1 VNAAA
6 QSSASISVV
15 IPTYQRAELL
25 EEAII
30 SAASQSIA
38 PAEIVV
44 VDDGSTDATAEV
56 VERLRS
62 ELGPEIE
69 VIYLSQVRRGGNAA
83 RNAGVRAASGDWIAF
98 LDSDDLWVGDK
109 LEKQLA
115 RVALSPGSV
124 ACYCGLRGFSEEG
137 QLPEEHRAFPEGDLS
152 SSLLVRDGTA
162 PTSCYLVRRSVL
174 LEAGL
179 FDEELQARQD
189 WDMWIRVS
197 MYGAIVS
204 VPEPLTRFRHH
215 DGERTA
221 SDPSRELRA
230 YRAIRIKYRDRLR
243 ALPLE
248 ARMAARSAYH
258 RRVARVRRHY
268 EGRWFRGLSHGL
280 AAWAVSPLERDNY
293 FMLVGFLL
301 PDWVRRPVRGAWNSL
316 FGSAGWGVK
325 TH

>member
-1 VNAAA
+1 MNAVN
-6 QSSASISVV
+6 QFSASISVV

-25 EEAII
+25 NEAII
-30 SAASQSIA
+30 SAASQTTA
-38 PAEIVV
+38 PVEIVV
-44 VDDGSTDATAEV
+44 VDDGSTDATADV
-56 VERLRS
+56 VQRLRS
-62 ELGPEIE
+62 ELGQEIQ
-69 VIYLSQVRRGGNAA
+69 VTYLRQVRMGGNAA

-98 LDSDDLWVGDK
+98 LDSDDLWVEDK
-109 LEKQLA
+109 LEKQLE
-115 RVALSPGSV
+115 RVSLSPGSV
-124 ACYCGLRGFSEEG
+124 ACYCGLRGFSDEG
-137 QLPEEHRAFPEGDLS
+137 QLPVEHRTFPEGDLS

-174 LEAGL
+174 LDAGL
-179 FDEELQARQD
+179 FDEKLQARQD

-197 MYGAIVS
+197 RFGAIVS

-215 DGERTA
+215 DGERTS
-221 SDPSRELRA
+221 SDPNRELRA

-243 ALPLE
+243 TLPLGL
-248 ARMAARSAYH
+248 RLAARSAYH

-301 PDWVRRPVRGAWNSL
+301 PDWIRHPVRSVWNSR
-316 FGSAGWGVK
+316 FGSAGWGVR